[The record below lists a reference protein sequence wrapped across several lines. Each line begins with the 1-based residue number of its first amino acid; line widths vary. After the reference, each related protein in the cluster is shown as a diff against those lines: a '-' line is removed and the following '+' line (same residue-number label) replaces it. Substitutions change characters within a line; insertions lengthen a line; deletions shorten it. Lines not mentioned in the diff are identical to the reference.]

1 MHMDGPRCVSG
12 RSGRF
17 GMGINSNRIYLGPDR
32 ADPTRTPARHLRDQ
46 TFLDIAVTNGI
57 TGGMTRP
64 LTSAERQRRYIAR
77 LKERA
82 APMLPDV
89 EAVMRALIAARV
101 RIAELEAKL
110 ARAERKLAKAK
121 QK

>member
-1 MHMDGPRCVSG
+1 MAH
-12 RSGRF
+12 
-17 GMGINSNRIYLGPDR
+17 
-32 ADPTRTPARHLRDQ
+32 
-46 TFLDIAVTNGI
+46 
-57 TGGMTRP
+57 P

-89 EAVMRALIAARV
+89 EAVMRALIAARE

-110 ARAERKLAKAK
+110 ARAERKLAKARK
-121 QK
+121 K